1 MVKMTENKLRIIA
14 KNKGI
19 KNYLNMSREKLL
31 STLDK
36 LDRITKNLSKY
47 ELNKIAK
54 MQNLS

>member
-31 STLDK
+31 NTLDK

-47 ELNKIAK
+47 GLNKIAK
-54 MQNLS
+54 MQYLL